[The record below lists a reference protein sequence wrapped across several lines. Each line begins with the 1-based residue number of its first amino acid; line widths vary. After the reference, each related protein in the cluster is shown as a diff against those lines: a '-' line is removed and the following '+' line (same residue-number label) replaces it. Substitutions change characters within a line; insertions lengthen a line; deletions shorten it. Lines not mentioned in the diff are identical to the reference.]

1 MYQKLS
7 LSNAQKE
14 YMNDLWDGDELCPN
28 CGYETPFESFNPME
42 TDFIECKDCG
52 KKIRPCSLCDS
63 ALCGV
68 YETCQEWIPNK
79 HLKEDGTIKITENID
94 YVFRRSIR
102 QLELA
107 GITQPIIGIKKR
119 TIK

>member
-1 MYQKLS
+1 MYQKLT

-42 TDFIECKDCG
+42 TDFIECKDCR

-63 ALCGV
+63 TLCGV
-68 YETCQEWIPNK
+68 YETCQE
-79 HLKEDGTIKITENID
+79 
-94 YVFRRSIR
+94 SI
-102 QLELA
+102 LA
-107 GITQPIIGIKKR
+107 SLLHYNDEWNEEINGKYPGE
-119 TIK
+119 

>member
-1 MYQKLS
+1 MKTFKVKITEAYTREKLI
-7 LSNAQKE
+7 LSDAQKH

-52 KKIRPCSLCDS
+52 KKIRPCNLCDS

-68 YETCQEWIPNK
+68 YETCQE
-79 HLKEDGTIKITENID
+79 
-94 YVFRRSIR
+94 SI
-102 QLELA
+102 LA
-107 GITQPIIGIKKR
+107 SLLHYNDEWNEEINGKYPGE
-119 TIK
+119 